1 MPQYMRRVVLDP
13 IPELGAIRDAVG
25 VQKIVTPLGLPA
37 YLVTRYGDVKAAL
50 ADPERF
56 SNRKPPGWGAD
67 STAVTTEEHAQ
78 LSAGNL
84 LGIDPPQHQRLRRML
99 TPRIHNPAD
108 EAPGVAHR
116 EIVEQQLD
124 AMEQAGS
131 PADLVASFAL
141 PIPSL
146 VICELLGVPYDDR
159 EDFQRRS
166 SRQLN
171 FRIPTTERFA
181 EQRASP
187 RILMTLVRRA
197 RRKPGEDML
206 GMLVREHG
214 TEVSDDELVGIGGLL
229 LLAGHE
235 TTSNMLSLGT
245 IALLQH
251 PDQLA
256 AVRDDPYAAGRPSRN
271 CCDTCRWCRTRF
283 RGSPPSEVEVG
294 GVVIPAG
301 HLVIPL
307 AARWQSRSPLHPRA
321 GRLRHQPRRAR
332 SPGIR
337 PRCAPL
343 PRGAAGAD
351 GNADRFPGIAAPL
364 PTPGARRR
372 THRRAVPRAEPHLR
386 RRVAEGEVVTRESC
400 GRPRHLHRRR
410 HVRDDHRRS
419 LRSGR

>member
-1 MPQYMRRVVLDP
+1 MTQAPDVPQYMRRVVLDP
-13 IPELGAIRDAVG
+13 IPELSAIRDSVG

-84 LGIDPPQHQRLRRML
+84 LGIDPPEHQRLRRML
-99 TPRIHNPAD
+99 TPEFTIRRMKRLESRI
-108 EAPGVAHR
+108 V
-116 EIVEQQLD
+116 EIVDQHLD

-146 VICELLGVPYDDR
+146 VICELLGVPYEDR

-181 EQRASP
+181 EQRAS
-187 RILMTLVRRA
+187 REYMMTLVRRA

-214 TEVSDDELVGIGGLL
+214 TEVSDYELVGIGGLL
-229 LLAGHE
+229 LLAGH
-235 TTSNMLSLGT
+235 
-245 IALLQH
+245 
-251 PDQLA
+251 
-256 AVRDDPYAAGRPSRN
+256 
-271 CCDTCRWCRTRF
+271 
-283 RGSPPSEVEVG
+283 
-294 GVVIPAG
+294 
-301 HLVIPL
+301 
-307 AARWQSRSPLHPRA
+307 
-321 GRLRHQPRRAR
+321 
-332 SPGIR
+332 
-337 PRCAPL
+337 
-343 PRGAAGAD
+343 
-351 GNADRFPGIAAPL
+351 
-364 PTPGARRR
+364 
-372 THRRAVPRAEPHLR
+372 
-386 RRVAEGEVVTRESC
+386 
-400 GRPRHLHRRR
+400 
-410 HVRDDHRRS
+410 
-419 LRSGR
+419 